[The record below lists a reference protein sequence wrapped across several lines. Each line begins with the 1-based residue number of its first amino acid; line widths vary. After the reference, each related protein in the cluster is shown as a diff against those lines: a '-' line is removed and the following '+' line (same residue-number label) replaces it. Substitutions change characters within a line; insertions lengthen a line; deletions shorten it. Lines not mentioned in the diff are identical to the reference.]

1 MMKILI
7 IDTPSSLSDRADPP
21 RAFLPLGPVSM
32 ASALEQAGHDVEIY
46 DPKIGAALI
55 RKGDHYY
62 FGDEPESIS
71 RKIRERKP
79 DMVGIS
85 NLFSRDAGNALMIA
99 DQVKKVDENIFTA
112 VGGFHASA
120 RPHDFMGS
128 GFVDAVAVGEGEVTA
143 RELMGALESGAPP
156 AGIRGIITGENVVP
170 ERSGPGPF
178 IEDLDSLPLP
188 AYHLVEMER
197 YFHLQKRGYGARP
210 YGRGRRKVSLL
221 TSRGCPFR
229 CVFCSIQTV
238 MGRRWRAH
246 SIEYV
251 LNHIRFL
258 ARRYSADFIQFED
271 DNISWDADR
280 FLGILD
286 GIAGAGMK
294 VRWGTPNGLR
304 VDTIAAREMMLRIKK
319 SGCDYLNIGV
329 ESGDQEIL
337 DRVIKKRLDLSTV
350 ETAAR
355 LAAELDI
362 QLSAY
367 YMVGFPGERMEN
379 VKRTLDFAL
388 TQYRKHHLIPYVNYA
403 MPLPGSELHDI
414 AIEKGCLTEEVS
426 HESILKTAHFGGSS
440 IMRTEDFTPGD
451 LRDEVVRFH
460 GKLRWEIVKKALGSP
475 RILFHYMRF
484 ALKNLSIARRIF
496 LTRKMTQRGKS
507 VELMK
512 KIFSTTEITE
522 VTERE

>member
-7 IDTPSSLSDRADPP
+7 IDTPSSLSDKADPP
-21 RAFLPLGPVSM
+21 RSFLPLGPISL

-46 DPKIGAALI
+46 DPKISATLS

-62 FGDEPESIS
+62 FGDEPESI
-71 RKIRERKP
+71 RRRIRARRP
-79 DMVGIS
+79 DVVGIS

-99 DQVKKVDENIFTA
+99 DQVKEVDENIFTA

-120 RPHDFMGS
+120 RPHDFLSS
-128 GFVDAVAVGEGEVTA
+128 GLMDAVVVGEGEVAA
-143 RELMGALESGAPP
+143 REMIGALESGAPP
-156 AGIRGIITGENVVP
+156 AGVRGLLAGESLGP

-178 IEDLDSLPLP
+178 VEDLDSLPFP

-210 YGRGRRKVSLL
+210 YGRGRRKVSML

-229 CVFCSIQTV
+229 CVFCSIHTV

-246 SIEYV
+246 SIDYV
-251 LNHIRFL
+251 LDHIRFL
-258 ARRYSADFIQFED
+258 VKRYSADFIQFED
-271 DNISWDADR
+271 DNISWDTDR

-286 GIAGAGMK
+286 GITGAGMR

-304 VDTIAAREMMLRIKK
+304 VDTIATRGMMIRIKK

-337 DRVIKKRLDLSTV
+337 DRIVKKRIDLSTV
-350 ETAAR
+350 EKAAR
-355 LAAELDI
+355 LAAEFDI

-367 YMVGFPGERMEN
+367 YMVGFPGEEMDN

-388 TQYRKHHLIPYVNYA
+388 TLYRKHHLIPYVNYA
-403 MPLPGSELHDI
+403 MPLPGTELHDI
-414 AIEKGCLTEEVS
+414 AIDKGYLTEEVS
-426 HESILKTAHFGGSS
+426 HESILKTAHFGGCS
-440 IMRTEDFTPGD
+440 IVQTEDFTPRD
-451 LRDEVVRFH
+451 LRNAVVGFH
-460 GKLRWEIVKKALGSP
+460 GSLRWEIVKKAIGRP
-475 RILFHYMRF
+475 KVFVRYMRF
-484 ALKNLSIARRIF
+484 ALGNLSIVRRIF
-496 LTRKMTQRGKS
+496 FYPPLARISHQGS
-507 VELMK
+507 L
-512 KIFSTTEITE
+512 
-522 VTERE
+522 